1 MTPSENNHRRV
12 LVVEDDK
19 VLNRLLC
26 DQVERLGYAA
36 CGGHSLAETQQK
48 MAEAPPDLMLVDM
61 NLPDADGFN
70 LLEAYGAICP
80 VIFMTAYGAI
90 DQAVRAVHSGAVDYL
105 VKPIAAQT
113 LELAV
118 RRAFAT
124 VDLERNLRYW
134 QSVAQQGSQNDI
146 VGDSPDAARLREL
159 VALYAPTE
167 TPLLICGEG
176 GTGKELIA
184 RLLHNRSPRAGQR
197 FVTFDC
203 DTLDDASAEVELFGA
218 EPVPGQDAAA
228 RQEGAL
234 EIAAGGTVF
243 LNDIAE
249 LPLRLQARLLRL
261 LESGGYTRAG
271 GKAVLPANIRIIAAT
286 RKDLSAAVADKT
298 FRSELYY
305 RLSAFEINV
314 PPLRMRRTDI
324 PILAQHFLTARQ
336 FNRNGEKTLPEA
348 AIQALC
354 AHDWPGNVRELQ
366 NTIERGIIM
375 SGNDE
380 TIIPEHL
387 ALPLTGGGADARRFI
402 SLAYDTPPSLEKLR
416 DDYLRV
422 LLDRFEGNR
431 QKVAQTMEI
440 SERNTYRLIRKL
452 GL

>member
-1 MTPSENNHRRV
+1 MTTSENLHRRV

-26 DQVERLGYAA
+26 EQVKRLGYAVSGA
-36 CGGHSLAETQQK
+36 HSLAETQQEI
-48 MAEAPPDLMLVDM
+48 AATPPDLMLVDM

-70 LLEAYGAICP
+70 LLEAYGTICP

-90 DQAVRAVHSGAVDYL
+90 DQAVRAVHSGAADYL

-113 LELAV
+113 FELAV

-124 VDLERNLRYW
+124 ADLERDLRYW
-134 QSVAQQGSQNDI
+134 QSIAQRGSQTDI
-146 VGDSPDAARLREL
+146 VGESPDAARLREL
-159 VALYAPTE
+159 ITLYAPAE

-184 RLLHNRSPRAGQR
+184 RLLHDRSPRAGQR

-203 DTLDDASAEVELFGA
+203 DALEDSFAEAELFGV
-218 EPVPGQDAAA
+218 EPVPGEDAAT

-305 RLSAFEINV
+305 RLSAFEISV
-314 PPLRMRRTDI
+314 PPLRMRRADI
-324 PILAQHFLTARQ
+324 PVLAQHFLAARQ
-336 FNRNGEKTLPEA
+336 FNRSDEKTLTEA
-348 AIQALC
+348 ALQALC

-375 SGNDE
+375 SGQDNR
-380 TIIPEHL
+380 IIPEHL
-387 ALPLTGGGADARRFI
+387 ALPLTGGGGDARRFI

-431 QKVAQTMEI
+431 QKVAQTMGV